1 MKSIDQIF
9 ESKIRLPS
17 PPNIAVRILNE
28 VKNQNASFDAL
39 ARIIESD
46 PALAGKTLKIANSS
60 FYSNNQQ
67 VDTIRSALSILGT
80 DVMKNIALSFVISR
94 DLRGESSSG
103 FNFDFFWKR
112 AVTAAIAAEALG
124 GKLGKKGDH
133 IFVTALLQDIG
144 VIIMYLCCK
153 NDYIKVKTEK
163 KNTGR
168 PCEMV
173 EQAVFGFD
181 HAQVGARL
189 LAEWGLPESIYL
201 PVRYHHADTGIPAEV
216 NGDSALLYLSNRI
229 SSFFHTKP
237 RGEKYQSICGILN
250 EKYQMDNTAVGNLLD
265 KIWVRYLDLLGYF
278 DMDPG
283 KPQTIDEL
291 IQEAN
296 EELGKMS
303 MSYGQLVAALTQQK
317 NRAEK
322 LASELRK
329 ANDRLKDLVVR
340 DGLTGIYNHRYFQ
353 EQLANELKRSVRYGR
368 PLSLLMFDLDHFKSV
383 NDRYGHLIGDKVL
396 KNVSLLSKQM
406 IRDTDFLARY
416 GGEEFAII
424 LPETDPNG
432 AAILGTRLLKAIR
445 IMETAVDGKKIAVTI
460 SIGITT
466 YTPSEAPVAN
476 ADIIAAADRAL
487 YHAKHSGRNR
497 ISTLHMAQAGSGKK

>member
-9 ESKIRLPS
+9 DSKIRLPS
-17 PPNIAVRILNE
+17 PPSIAVRILDA
-28 VKNQNASFDAL
+28 VKNQDASFDAL

-60 FYSNNQQ
+60 FYSPKQQ
-67 VDTIRSALSILGT
+67 VDTIRDALSILGT
-80 DVMKNIALSFVISR
+80 DVLKNIALSFVISR
-94 DLRGESSSG
+94 DLRGESGSG
-103 FNFDFFWKR
+103 FDFEFFWKR

-124 GKLGKKGDH
+124 ARLGKKGDH

-144 VIIMYLCCK
+144 IIIMYLCCK
-153 NDYIKVKTEK
+153 NDYMKVKVEK
-163 KNTGR
+163 KDTGR
-168 PCEMV
+168 PCEMI

-189 LAEWGLPESIYL
+189 LAEWGLPDSIYL
-201 PVRYHHADTGIPAEV
+201 PVRYHHAERGVPARV
-216 NGDSALLYLSNRI
+216 NGDSALLCLSNRI

-237 RGEKYQSICGILN
+237 RGEKYQSICETLN
-250 EKYQMDNTAVGNLLD
+250 EKYQLDNAAVENLLD
-265 KIWVRYLDLLGYF
+265 NIWVRYLDMLGYF

-283 KPQTIDEL
+283 KPQTFDEL

-296 EELGKMS
+296 EELGKMTL
-303 MSYGQLVAALTQQK
+303 SYGQLVAELTQQK

-322 LASELRK
+322 LASELRA
-329 ANDRLKDLVVR
+329 ANDRLKELVVR

-353 EQLANELKRSVRYGR
+353 EQLEKELKRSVRYRR
-368 PLSLLMFDLDHFKSV
+368 PLSLLMFDLDHFKRV
-383 NDRYGHLIGDKVL
+383 NDRHGHLIGDKVL
-396 KNVSLLSKQM
+396 RNVSLVTKHL
-406 IRDTDFLARY
+406 IRETDLVARY

-445 IMETAVDGKKIAVTI
+445 AMRTPADGKKIAVTV
-460 SIGITT
+460 SVGITT
-466 YTPSEAPVAN
+466 FNPSEEPVTN
-476 ADIIAAADRAL
+476 ADIIAVADRAL
-487 YHAKHSGRNR
+487 YHAKHTGRNR
-497 ISTLHMAQAGSGKK
+497 ISSVRMAPAGLDPN